1 MPFKH
6 NAARR
11 HRIPKA
17 RYRVQNWPTYEAGLK
32 RRGDLTLW
40 LDEGFCQRS
49 RQTWRTETNSSFS
62 LRGLED
68 CERTGGTTEMK
79 QATAAGG
86 DMLIVVLAETE
97 EIAEF
102 VVASAEAL
110 RRHEALEPAHTSRAP
125 FDAAVVF
132 LKPVVPVRAGP
143 VHDTPAERRA
153 DRPRVG
159 AVPVR
164 GDPVRSNAGDRPCR
178 AEEGLGRRHVAVLAE
193 HRVDEIAVAVDR
205 AIQVRP
211 AAADLQVCLVRVP
224 VPAAGTAPA
233 VSAPTEL
240 VGQGRHELRLPP
252 AGGLVA
258 ESDAA

>member
-86 DMLIVVLAETE
+86 SMLIVVLAETAE
-97 EIAEF
+97 VAEF

-110 RRHEALEPAHTSRAP
+110 RRHEALEPAHASRASLY
-125 FDAAVVF
+125 A
-132 LKPVVPVRAGP
+132 PVILLDSPIANDKNGP
-143 VHDTPAERRA
+143 ARWRGPSASRSGSPPRR
-153 DRPRVG
+153 R
-159 AVPVR
+159 
-164 GDPVRSNAGDRPCR
+164 
-178 AEEGLGRRHVAVLAE
+178 
-193 HRVDEIAVAVDR
+193 
-205 AIQVRP
+205 
-211 AAADLQVCLVRVP
+211 
-224 VPAAGTAPA
+224 
-233 VSAPTEL
+233 
-240 VGQGRHELRLPP
+240 
-252 AGGLVA
+252 
-258 ESDAA
+258 